1 MILLWMSTALA
12 LPVGPGEKYETILEA
27 LAQEPDGPLSLEL
40 TPGYT
45 SADESPFGSEIGI
58 VIDRDLV
65 LSSDLEGDTRKA
77 PPMLVKGCTV
87 TLKDIELVKVA
98 NFAYLDSANASFSNS
113 SYSARLLIEEGTLT
127 ATNLVIQ
134 EAGGS
139 NRNAISAFDST
150 VWIDGAQILAGDY
163 SPGSRT
169 DAEYAVSLSHTAG
182 GGGSLTLINT
192 TIENAR
198 GGGIYVDARSVFQE
212 LKLDQVSIT
221 NTLTES
227 PGSALRT
234 AGQSTVTSAGLSI
247 LSAGN
252 TAVYLAEGAHS
263 LRGGSIMEC
272 EGGDGGAFYLAGGS
286 ELFVDAM
293 TIDDCLAN
301 TGGLAYMPELA
312 RIELLNVRAVN
323 VSATKAAGIYA
334 KESQVEIRGGSYC
347 GFDSRTGGA
356 FQTDRELDISGAT
369 FQLIDGGVQSTSGG
383 TLRFVNNTFVDLG
396 PILDGIPGSL
406 EFTNNALVQ
415 VSPFSLG
422 VEIQDDPLRYT
433 FVDPVSN
440 DGLGETLPGLG
451 AVFADDALFVSS
463 FDPDQCGTEPAPAP
477 GSPLINAGDPGLF
490 DADGTVS
497 DIGALPGP
505 PEDADPDPEP
515 EPLPEA
521 ADLRLSGGCGGGFQ
535 GAFMLL
541 PLLGLGR
548 RRGER
553 PA

>member
-12 LPVGPGEKYETILEA
+12 VPVGPGEKYETILEA

-45 SADESPFGSEIGI
+45 SANESPFGSEIGI

-77 PPMLVKGCTV
+77 PPMLVRDCTV

-98 NFAYLDSANASFSNS
+98 NFAYLDSSSATYSNS
-113 SYSARLLIEEGTLT
+113 SYSARLLIEEGKLT

-134 EAGGS
+134 GAGGS

-150 VWIDGAQILAGDY
+150 VWIDGAQILAGNY

-192 TIENAR
+192 TIENAK
-198 GGGIYVDARSVFQE
+198 GGAIYIDGQSAVQVLTLQ
-212 LKLDQVSIT
+212 QVSIT

-227 PGSALRT
+227 PGSALRSV
-234 AGQSTVTSAGLSI
+234 GQSTVTSEDLSI

-252 TAVYLAEGAHS
+252 TAVYLAEGQHT
-263 LRGGSIMEC
+263 LVGGSIMEC
-272 EGGDGGAFYLAGGS
+272 EGGDGGAFFLTGGS
-286 ELFVDAM
+286 QLFVDAL

-301 TGGLAYMPELA
+301 NGGLAYMPEQA
-312 RIELLNVRAVN
+312 RIELLNVRASN
-323 VSATKAAGIYA
+323 ISATNAAGLYA

-347 GFDSRTGGA
+347 GFDSRAGGA

-396 PILDGIPGSL
+396 PIFDGIPSSV
-406 EFTNNALVQ
+406 EFTNNALVR

-422 VEIQDDPLRYT
+422 LEIQDSPLRYT

-451 AVFADDALFVSS
+451 AVFADDALFVAS
-463 FDPDQCGTEPAPAP
+463 FDPDQCGTEPTPAP
-477 GSPLINAGDPGLF
+477 GSPLINAGDPSLF
-490 DADGTVS
+490 DADDSIS

-505 PEDADPDPEP
+505 SEGVEPDPEP
-515 EPLPEA
+515 EPLPED

-535 GAFMLL
+535 GAFLLL
-541 PLLGLGR
+541 PLLGLRR